1 MGMGYNRTVRQQPS
15 VGKMWNAEGSRGR
28 QAGSGSPRRCLG
40 CRTILLRRPT
50 GVTLRHLGSQWDR
63 VSSRQECVHSFPPQ
77 LFLSPSAKSRVP
89 HRFRHARRI
98 HLLAAKSIADYLIS
112 TIRPSRRDSRTL
124 LTLKSRDF
132 RSLDRPDRQATRN
145 SQTPSF
151 TSAFLYQSAC
161 QSL

>member
-1 MGMGYNRTVRQQPS
+1 MGYNGSNLLWIRT
-15 VGKMWNAEGSRGR
+15 WNVKEGRSR
-28 QAGSGSPRRCLG
+28 QAGSGSLRCCLS

-77 LFLSPSAKSRVP
+77 LFLSPSAKSSP

-98 HLLAAKSIADYLIS
+98 RLLAAKSIADYLIS
-112 TIRPSRRDSRTL
+112 TLSPLPTRFPNLINSQSH
-124 LTLKSRDF
+124 DF
-132 RSLDRPDRQATRN
+132 RSLDHPDQQATRN

-151 TSAFLYQSAC
+151 TSAFLYAC

>member
-1 MGMGYNRTVRQQPS
+1 MGYNTVRQQQSP
-15 VGKMWNAEGSRGR
+15 VGKTWNAEESRGR
-28 QAGSGSPRRCLG
+28 QARSGSPRCCLS

-50 GVTLRHLGSQWDR
+50 GVTLRHLRSQWDR

-77 LFLSPSAKSRVP
+77 LFLSPSAKSSP
-89 HRFRHARRI
+89 HRFRHAQRI
-98 HLLAAKSIADYLIS
+98 RLLAMKSIADYLIS
-112 TIRPSRRDSRTL
+112 TTRPSRRDSRTL

>member
-1 MGMGYNRTVRQQPS
+1 
-15 VGKMWNAEGSRGR
+15 MWNVEGSRGR
-28 QAGSGSPRRCLG
+28 QAGSGSPRC

-63 VSSRQECVHSFPPQ
+63 VSSQQECVHSFPPQ
-77 LFLSPSAKSRVP
+77 LFLSPSAKSNP

-98 HLLAAKSIADYLIS
+98 HRLAAKSIADYLIS
-112 TIRPSRRDSRTL
+112 TTRPSRRDSRTL

-132 RSLDRPDRQATRN
+132 RSLDRPGRRATRN